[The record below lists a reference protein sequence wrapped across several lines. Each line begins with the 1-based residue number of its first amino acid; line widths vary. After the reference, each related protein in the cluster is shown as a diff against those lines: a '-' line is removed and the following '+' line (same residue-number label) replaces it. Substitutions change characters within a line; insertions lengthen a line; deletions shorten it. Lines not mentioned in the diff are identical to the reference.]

1 MTEEY
6 LTYLYA
12 FTQSLVFFIY
22 YPHLMSIWNS
32 PRAEAIN
39 VPAQFTFFCIGA
51 ISGLYM
57 YIVNGDHLATMV
69 ICGHIFIGNLASA
82 VMAFYKQRKGRIDDR
97 RKENEA
103 PQG

>member
-1 MTEEY
+1 MDQF

-12 FTQSLVFFIY
+12 TSQFLVFFIY
-22 YPHLMSIWNS
+22 IPALLTVWRS

-51 ISGLYM
+51 ISALYM
-57 YIVNGDHLATMV
+57 YIVNGDQLATMV
-69 ICGHIFIGNLASA
+69 ICGHIFIGNLSTATIA
-82 VMAFYKQRKGRIDDR
+82 LYRQRKGG
-97 RKENEA
+97 ENDGREEEDA